1 MEGIMRWLSRLF
13 FLERF
18 SWPTRFLSWPLTLF
32 KSQEGVL
39 YQAELEYLKERLQEQ
54 LQETVFC
61 NIRKS
66 GQVTLCTASETIAS
80 IKLYPKAR
88 RKRSIYVVVSLND
101 EYEMYKVWFEL
112 TFINYK
118 MSFRKPILT
127 LHSSWKI
134 PSRGQ

>member
-1 MEGIMRWLSRLF
+1 MRWLFRLF

-18 SWPTRFLSWPLTLF
+18 SGPTRFLSWSRTLF
-32 KSQEGVL
+32 KSQKGVL
-39 YQAELEYLKERLQEQ
+39 YQTELEYLKERLQEQ